1 MGLFNNNKQ
10 EDVDR
15 ADEQSNLTVAE
26 ETEGIKT
33 NLSYHP
39 DWNLTVQEKYVYQF
53 KHQKLPFL
61 QPNQISISGINL
73 YEADDSFVITAFLR
87 STLPNA
93 IRFEIIDLILV
104 DDENKPIARKR
115 FEMDLFGPL
124 PSNTARPW
132 RFLFSKE
139 DLLVEEL
146 PKDNWKLAFELKKH
160 GNTELEL
167 DLDES
172 WKDSL
177 TEDKIELLKQKIK
190 QLPPINKGE
199 LNFAGIEAG
208 LNNQQDLVAT
218 LLIRN
223 SSDQKVTIDKLPL
236 VFEDASGESVA
247 SGHFQ
252 LSSLEVKPNTCKP
265 WLFIFPANSLQK
277 ENPDLSAWKVYVPSD
292 VPLEIN
298 Q

>member
-1 MGLFNNNKQ
+1 MGLFNDKNKQ
-10 EDVDR
+10 EDTDR
-15 ADEQSNLTVAE
+15 KNDQPICGE
-26 ETEGIKT
+26 ETDGIKT

-53 KHQKLPFL
+53 KHQKLPLL
-61 QPNQISISGINL
+61 QPNQISISGIKL
-73 YEADDSFVITAFLR
+73 YEADDSFVMTAFLR
-87 STLPNA
+87 STLPNP
-93 IRFEIIDLILV
+93 IRFEIIDLVVV
-104 DDENKPIARKR
+104 DGENKPIARKR

-132 RFLFSKE
+132 RFLFSKQ
-139 DLLVEEL
+139 DLLVEEI
-146 PKDNWKLAFELKKH
+146 PEDNWKLAFELKKH

-172 WKDSL
+172 WRGSL

-190 QLPPINKGE
+190 RLPPIKKGE
-199 LNFAGIEAG
+199 LNFAGLEAG
-208 LNNQQDLVAT
+208 FNDKHDLVAT

-236 VFEDASGESVA
+236 VFEDASGEIVA

-252 LSSLEVKPNTCKP
+252 LSNLEVKSSTCKP

-277 ENPDLSAWKVYVPSD
+277 ENPDLSAWKVYVPSEAQ
-292 VPLEIN
+292 LQIN
-298 Q
+298 H

>member
-1 MGLFNNNKQ
+1 MKPEINIRGGDYMGLFNKKINKKTQIVQMNN
-10 EDVDR
+10 
-15 ADEQSNLTVAE
+15 NLAVEE

-33 NLSYHP
+33 KLSYHP

-132 RFLFSKE
+132 RFLFSK
-139 DLLVEEL
+139 
-146 PKDNWKLAFELKKH
+146 
-160 GNTELEL
+160 
-167 DLDES
+167 
-172 WKDSL
+172 
-177 TEDKIELLKQKIK
+177 KI
-190 QLPPINKGE
+190 
-199 LNFAGIEAG
+199 
-208 LNNQQDLVAT
+208 
-218 LLIRN
+218 
-223 SSDQKVTIDKLPL
+223 
-236 VFEDASGESVA
+236 
-247 SGHFQ
+247 
-252 LSSLEVKPNTCKP
+252 C
-265 WLFIFPANSLQK
+265 
-277 ENPDLSAWKVYVPSD
+277 
-292 VPLEIN
+292 
-298 Q
+298 